1 MYKTSKQC
9 HRAALLN
16 GSKIKHTQ
24 WPAIDEPQGL

>member
-9 HRAALLN
+9 HRAALN